1 MLTLIVSIVAALFI
15 FELLM
20 ALLGSFIDRNF

>member
-20 ALLGSFIDRNF
+20 ALLGSSIDRNF